1 VIYVYIGCLA
11 FGAFYSIASLFLG
24 GHGFDHGGH
33 DGIHI
38 GHGDGADAPSAFN
51 PLVIASAITAF
62 GAVGIIAKLGMGSS
76 DTVSLISA
84 LLFAGVTGAI
94 IFFGI
99 VKLMYSSQSNST
111 FSQEDLLGMEA
122 KVITTIPQNGMG
134 EISYVVNGIRN
145 CMAAKSLNNSFIGR
159 EEIVKI
165 NEVSGNIAM
174 VTKKLTVDDLTE
186 YGTEGVKDKQNLNN
200 QF

>member
-1 VIYVYIGCLA
+1 MIYVYIGCLA

-33 DGIHI
+33 DGINFD
-38 GHGDGADAPSAFN
+38 HGDGGDVPSPFN

-62 GAVGIIAKLGMGSS
+62 GAVGIITKLGLGSS

-84 LLFAGVTGAI
+84 LLFAGVVGAI

-99 VKLMYSSQSNST
+99 VRLMYSSQSNST
-111 FSQEDLLGMEA
+111 FSQDDLVGIEA
-122 KVITTIPQNGMG
+122 KVITPIPQDGMG

-145 CMAAKSLNNSFIGR
+145 CMTAKSLNNNFIGR

-165 NEVSGNIAM
+165 KEVSGNIAAVM
-174 VTKKLTVDDLTE
+174 KKLTVDDLTE
-186 YGTEGVKDKQNLNN
+186 YGTEVVKDDQDLKN

>member
-1 VIYVYIGCLA
+1 
-11 FGAFYSIASLFLG
+11 
-24 GHGFDHGGH
+24 
-33 DGIHI
+33 
-38 GHGDGADAPSAFN
+38 
-51 PLVIASAITAF
+51 
-62 GAVGIIAKLGMGSS
+62 
-76 DTVSLISA
+76 
-84 LLFAGVTGAI
+84 
-94 IFFGI
+94 
-99 VKLMYSSQSNST
+99 
-111 FSQEDLLGMEA
+111 
-122 KVITTIPQNGMG
+122 VITPIPQNGMG